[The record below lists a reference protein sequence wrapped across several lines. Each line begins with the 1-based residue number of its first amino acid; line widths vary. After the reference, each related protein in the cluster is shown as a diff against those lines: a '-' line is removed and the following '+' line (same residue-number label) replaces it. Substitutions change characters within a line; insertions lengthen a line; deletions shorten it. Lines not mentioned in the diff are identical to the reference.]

1 MCFSKQS
8 NKERTDS
15 FLNDSEMMGY
25 ENKQETEEIVTFNMK
40 PIFKDD
46 NLELRNSCRT
56 SSDNSEIVPNEQEF
70 MEKHPRCEEQINKQ
84 TLNGMDSRDCSP
96 SIDNE
101 TTRSFEIGNSRDRK
115 VALNSISTLEEQKPF
130 KSCQEIVKGVGLSLA
145 TSSEITSEERD
156 EDLKKCP
163 DISIYETDGPLKI
176 YIEGSRDKREGFCE
190 IDIISENSILSEIGN
205 LKQNSEQFV
214 SGEERK
220 FDLMS
225 PPVIIEA
232 REPVIIEAMECES
245 DSMTPPGLEF
255 DPRLAG
261 PGDYADSV
269 SELDTMSEYNSPVS
283 RATPSRIPRIQRS
296 NSLMSFRRRCSL
308 QSLPV
313 SASISSRR
321 SSISSRR
328 SSTLSVDTERQ
339 PWNYGA
345 GGTPYQK
352 LYPFGKPKRLS
363 VDNYYD

>member
-1 MCFSKQS
+1 MTQ
-8 NKERTDS
+8 
-15 FLNDSEMMGY
+15 GY
-25 ENKQETEEIVTFNMK
+25 ENQQETEEIVTFNME

-46 NLELRNSCRT
+46 NLELRNSCRI
-56 SSDNSEIVPNEQEF
+56 SSDNSEIVPNNQEF
-70 MEKHPRCEEQINKQ
+70 MEKHLRCEEQINKP
-84 TLNGMDSRDCSP
+84 TLNGMDSRDWSP

-115 VALNSISTLEEQKPF
+115 VALNSISTSEEQKLL

-156 EDLKKCP
+156 ADLKKCP

-190 IDIISENSILSEIGN
+190 IDIISENLILSEIGN

-220 FDLMS
+220 FDFMS
-225 PPVIIEA
+225 PPVIIEAMEPVIIEA
-232 REPVIIEAMECES
+232 REPVIIEAMECET

-255 DPRLAG
+255 DPRLPG
-261 PGDYADSV
+261 PGDYAGSDSV

-296 NSLMSFRRRCSL
+296 NSLMSFKRRCSL

-328 SSTLSVDTERQ
+328 SSTMSVDERQ

>member
-15 FLNDSEMMGY
+15 FLNDSEMTQGY

-232 REPVIIEAMECES
+232 MECES